1 MRARRVT
8 RACPA
13 CRVESVEP
21 FQTIEGR
28 AYLRCATCEV
38 RLLAPGHR
46 LSPEAERAHYRTHRN
61 DPGDPG
67 HRRFLSKLAD
77 PLLARLAPRS
87 CGLDYGAGP
96 DSTLAAML
104 REAGH
109 EVAVYDPAF
118 APDAGALAR
127 TYDFVA
133 CAEAIEHF
141 HAPAD
146 ELDRI
151 AALLRPGGWLGV
163 TTLFQADDDR
173 FAAWRYRRDPTH
185 VVFFREATFRVLAA
199 QRGLACEIPRRDVA
213 LLKKPLTPPD
223 RAAPP

>member
-1 MRARRVT
+1 MT
-8 RACPA
+8 GACPV
-13 CRVESVEP
+13 CRAEALEP
-21 FQTIEGR
+21 FQTIEGSV
-28 AYLRCATCEV
+28 YLRCAACAA
-38 RLLAPGHR
+38 RLLDPAHR
-46 LSPEAERAHYRTHRN
+46 LSREAERAHYRTHVC

-67 HRRFLSKLAD
+67 HRRFLARLAD
-77 PLLARLAPRS
+77 PLLARLAPGS
-87 CGLDYGAGP
+87 SGLDYGSGP

-118 APDAGALAR
+118 APDVGALSR
-127 TYDFVA
+127 SYDFVA

-151 AALLRPGGWLGV
+151 GALLRPGGLLGV
-163 TTLFQADDDR
+163 TTLFQTDDDR

-185 VVFFREATFRVLAA
+185 VVFFRAQTFRRIAA
-199 QRGLACEIPRRDVA
+199 LRGWACEIPRRDVA
-213 LLKKPLTPPD
+213 LLRTPISPPA
-223 RAAPP
+223 RAARS

>member
-1 MRARRVT
+1 VT

-13 CRVESVEP
+13 CRADAVAPFQSVE
-21 FQTIEGR
+21 GR
-28 AYLRCATCEV
+28 DYLRCTTCGA
-38 RLLAPGHR
+38 RLLDPVQR
-46 LSPEAERAHYRTHRN
+46 LSREAERAHYRTHDN
-61 DPGDPG
+61 DPDAPG
-67 HRRFLSKLAD
+67 HRRFLAKLAD
-77 PLLARLAPRS
+77 PLLARLAPGS
-87 CGLDYGAGP
+87 CGLDYGSGP

-109 EVAVYDPAF
+109 DVAAWDPAF
-118 APDAGALAR
+118 APDAGALSR

-151 AALLRPGGWLGV
+151 DALLRPGGWLGV
-163 TTLFQADDDR
+163 TTLFQTDDAR

-185 VVFFREATFRVLAA
+185 VAFFREETFRLLAA
-199 QRGLACEIPRRDVA
+199 QRGWTCEIPRRDVA
-213 LLKKPLTPPD
+213 LLRKPGAGLTPPD
-223 RAAPP
+223 PAAPS